1 LADSSAAILPRLVV
15 EELEREPH
23 HERRERDEEIER
35 DHGGRL
41 VESLAQAVSQPTRM
55 RRSRGA
61 YIIWHMSEIVFVV
74 EEAPEGGFIARA
86 VGESIFTEA
95 DSLAELHERAREAVR
110 CHFDEGKSPKLIRL
124 HYVRD
129 EVIAA

>member
-1 LADSSAAILPRLVV
+1 MGIMARRLAAAM
-15 EELEREPH
+15 
-23 HERRERDEEIER
+23 
-35 DHGGRL
+35 
-41 VESLAQAVSQPTRM
+41 AQAVSQPAQM
-55 RRSRGA
+55 RLFQGA
-61 YIIWHMSEIVFVV
+61 YIMERMSEIVFVV